1 MDSGQRALL
10 KYWRDEG
17 IITEDKPPKLIGDDG
32 NLLGPRTWTF
42 FFQTMDAFNHTAFY
56 FKVDMYFRVIL
67 PGLDT
72 YEETWETL
80 TPFSSP

>member
-10 KYWRDEG
+10 KFWRDEG
-17 IITEDKPPKLIGDDG
+17 IITADKPPKLIGDDG

-42 FFQTMDAFNHTAFY
+42 FFQAMDAFNLTAFY
-56 FKVDMYFRVIL
+56 FNIDMYFRVIM

-72 YEETWETL
+72 YEETWEKV
-80 TPFSSP
+80 S

>member
-10 KYWRDEG
+10 KYWKEQG
-17 IITEDKPPKLIGDDG
+17 IVSTLTPPKLIGDDG

-42 FFQTMDAFNHTAFY
+42 FFETMDTFNLMAFQFD
-56 FKVDMYFRVIL
+56 VDMYFRVIL

-72 YEETWETL
+72 YEETW
-80 TPFSSP
+80 